1 MVGDAVKDLSEVRVR
16 LREARELAIGSVHHV
31 PGDHE
36 GKAGDRK
43 PNVRVAEVRK
53 GRKNAKQHARN
64 GYGIGREAH
73 PGKKWHEPACQR
85 MDEVEVGNLL
95 DLRRSPDRHRA
106 RHRRPLGL
114 LLRHLGAVLPG
125 CLVAALVAGGGL
137 VAGAAVAQHPT
148 TSREPIV
155 IHSVF
160 SNIDDETDTADFTD
174 IIVSQGDTR
183 LTAERARA
191 KGVGFTDSQ
200 WTFAGRVVIT
210 LEPRGS
216 LWADQAILEFRDGEL
231 TQVTAIGSAAH
242 FEQRRTDSR
251 GATGAQRRESREA
264 PAARRGAWH
273 GYADEI
279 TYYAKQDIVRLSG
292 HAELFDGHGM
302 QISAPMFIYH
312 VGDDRL
318 QGDSQSER
326 RPSGDRAASEGIPS
340 GGDRGNPQR
349 GRVVHLTITP

>member
-1 MVGDAVKDLSEVRVR
+1 M
-16 LREARELAIGSVHHV
+16 H
-31 PGDHE
+31 
-36 GKAGDRK
+36 
-43 PNVRVAEVRK
+43 
-53 GRKNAKQHARN
+53 
-64 GYGIGREAH
+64 IGR
-73 PGKKWHEPACQR
+73 
-85 MDEVEVGNLL
+85 
-95 DLRRSPDRHRA
+95 
-106 RHRRPLGL
+106 
-114 LLRHLGAVLPG
+114 AVFAG

-137 VAGAAVAQHPT
+137 IAGAAVAQHPT

-160 SNIDDETDTADFTD
+160 SNINDETNTADFTD

-231 TQVTAIGSAAH
+231 AQVTATGSPAH

-251 GATGAQRRESREA
+251 GAG
-264 PAARRGAWH
+264 H
-273 GYADEI
+273 GCADEI
-279 TYYAKQDIVRLSG
+279 TYDAKQDIVRLSG
-292 HAELFDGHGM
+292 HAELSDGNGV
-302 QISAPMFIYH
+302 QISAPVFVYH
-312 VGDDRL
+312 VRDDRL

-326 RPSGDRAASEGIPS
+326 RPSGDRAPSEGTPS
-340 GGDRGNPQR
+340 GGERGNPQG
-349 GRVVHLTITP
+349 GRVVHITITP